1 MNMNQELIA
10 KVKKAASAE
19 EILALAE
26 ENGVEM
32 DENGA
37 KELFERINATGEL
50 SDDELDSAAGGG
62 CYTEKPGDITS
73 NCWNGKFVPR
83 LPSLPSRRF
92 VSAKCLDC
100 LYWDTN
106 YPNCCKMSK

>member
-62 CYTEKPGDITS
+62 CHTKKPGDITS
-73 NCWNGKFVPR
+73 YCWNGKFVPR
-83 LPSLPSRRF
+83 LPTRGLGSG
-92 VSAKCLDC
+92 KCLDC
-100 LYWDTN
+100 LYWDSN
-106 YPNCCKMSK
+106 YPNCCKMS